1 MVSTQKNQ
9 GRVGRSG
16 IERTILRI
24 VLAAGTLSIALL
36 VPNALGALYKTG
48 ILPSP
53 RRKDSVYAARERLI
67 KKKYLTKSSDGF
79 LTVTPL
85 GRRALAVAETRGLT
99 LNAPKRWDKRWR
111 VLIFDIPE
119 SKKRRRRSVVSSLR
133 TAGFERVQDS
143 VWAYPHDCK
152 EFVSLLKAEL
162 HIGRELLYLVVDS
175 FEGDRWLR
183 QKFSL

>member
-1 MVSTQKNQ
+1 M
-9 GRVGRSG
+9 GRSG
-16 IERTILRI
+16 IEQT
-24 VLAAGTLSIALL
+24 VLHVVLVAGTLSIALL

-67 KKKYLTKSSDGF
+67 KKKYLIRSRDGF
-79 LTVTPL
+79 LTVTPS
-85 GRRALAVAETRGLT
+85 GRRALALAEARGLR
-99 LNAPKRWDKRWR
+99 LDARKRWDKRWR
-111 VLIFDIPE
+111 MLIFDIPE
-119 SKKRRRRSVVSSLR
+119 AKKKARRSVVSSLR

-143 VWAYPHDCK
+143 VWAYPYDCE